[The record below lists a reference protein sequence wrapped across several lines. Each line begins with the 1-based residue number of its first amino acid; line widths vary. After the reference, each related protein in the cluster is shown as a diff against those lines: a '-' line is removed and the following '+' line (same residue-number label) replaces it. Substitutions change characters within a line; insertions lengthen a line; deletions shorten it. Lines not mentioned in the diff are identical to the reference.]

1 MNEIP
6 TTWYQLSA
14 EDVLSKLESRN
25 CGLTFD
31 EAKQRL
37 EEHGPNE
44 LAEGEGTSWI
54 KIVIAQVKNP
64 LILVLVVAA
73 IISLL
78 AGEEV
83 DAIVIVGVI
92 ALNTLIGFV
101 QEYQAEKSLE
111 ALQEQAAPEAEV
123 VRCSIDDGTEESI
136 DLRLPSRDVVPGDI
150 VLLSA
155 GDRVPAD
162 ARLIEEANLE
172 IDESMLTGE
181 STSVSKMTEPMHEE
195 LAVAERRNLV
205 FAASLVSQGRGRA
218 VVYATG
224 QDTEI
229 GKIATLIQET
239 AAVESPLQ
247 RQIGSL
253 SRYMGLLALLVA
265 LVTVVLGLIRDF
277 ELTEIFLFALA
288 AAVSSIPEGLP
299 AVMTITLAVGVNR
312 MAKRNAIIRRLQAVD
327 TLGAATVICTDKTGT
342 LTTNQ
347 MTVQQYSLDRRR
359 ISVTGVGF
367 EPEGRFQIDGD
378 DIVLAEDEELRLA
391 LKIGALCNDSRL
403 NRRDE
408 EGKRIWEI
416 RGDPTEGAL
425 VVAAAKARQHR
436 ENLQD
441 SFPRIDEVPFSSK
454 TKYMATF
461 HELPEGDDEI
471 RVLVKGA
478 PEQVITLSS
487 DLRQNGEIGTL
498 DEAEDQ
504 AWNDSAQEMAA
515 QGLRVLALAYRDI
528 AREEIPEIKRQLAD
542 GERVMILHALVGMID
557 PARPEVP
564 EAIDRARRARIRVIM
579 ATGDHKLTGEA
590 IAREIGILTEGGQ
603 VLTGGEVEDMS
614 DEELDAAVLDTP
626 VFARVSPEHK
636 HRMVEAL
643 RRHGEVVAMTGDG
656 VNDAPALKAAEI
668 GIAMGITGT
677 DVTKE
682 TAEMVL
688 TDDNFASIVNAVE
701 EGRVV
706 FENIRKVVKLLI
718 ATNFGEILTI
728 LTSIILL
735 PPGRL
740 IFLPVQIL
748 WVNLVTDGVLDITL
762 ALEPKEGDVM
772 DREPRRRNA
781 RIVNPEILRNTVFV
795 AIFMAIGTLSI
806 FFWAYNNASITF
818 ARTMAFTTLA
828 MFQVFNALNCRS
840 RDKSVFQLGFF
851 TNPYL
856 IVAMAVSILLQIG
869 VTLIPFMQTALE
881 TTPLRLSN
889 WGVIFLVAST
899 VFIADE
905 LRKLI
910 ARQRDEHGN

>member
-1 MNEIP
+1 MNEASGR
-6 TTWYQLSA
+6 WHQLSA
-14 EDVLSKLESRN
+14 EESLSQLDSDL

-31 EAKQRL
+31 EAKRRL

-44 LAEGEGTSWI
+44 IEEGEGTSWI
-54 KIVIAQVKNP
+54 KIVIDQVKNP

-73 IISLL
+73 GISLL

-92 ALNTLIGFV
+92 ALNTLIGFI
-101 QEYQAEKSLE
+101 QEYQAEKSLA
-111 ALQEQAAPEAEV
+111 ALKEQAAPEAEV
-123 VRCSIDDGTEESI
+123 VRCSIKDGTEESI
-136 DLRLPSRDVVPGDI
+136 DVTLPSREVVPGDI
-150 VLLSA
+150 ILLSA
-155 GDRVPAD
+155 GARVPAD
-162 ARLIEEANLE
+162 ARLLQEANLE

-181 STSVSKMTEPMHEE
+181 STSVSKTIEPIDEDV
-195 LAVAERRNLV
+195 AVAERRNMV
-205 FAASLVSQGRGRA
+205 FGASLVSQGRGRA
-218 VVYATG
+218 VVVATG
-224 QDTEI
+224 LDTEI
-229 GKIATLIQET
+229 GKIATMIQET
-239 AAVESPLQ
+239 ATVQGPLQ

-265 LVTVVLGLIRDF
+265 AVTVVLGLIRDF

-327 TLGAATVICTDKTGT
+327 TLGAASVICTDKTGT

-347 MTVQQYSLDRRR
+347 MTVQQFSLDHRKVA
-359 ISVTGVGF
+359 VTGVGF
-367 EPEGRFQIDGD
+367 QPEGHFQANGKEIDPNQ
-378 DIVLAEDEELRLA
+378 DEELTLA
-391 LKIGALCNDSRL
+391 LQIGVLCNDSRL

-408 EGKRIWEI
+408 EGRQIWEI

-425 VVAAAKARQHR
+425 IVAAAKADQHR
-436 ENLQD
+436 ENIERKY
-441 SFPRIDEVPFSSK
+441 PRIDEIPFSSK

-461 HELPEGDDEI
+461 HELPDEKG
-471 RVLVKGA
+471 RVRVFVKGA
-478 PEQVITLSS
+478 PERVIALSS
-487 DLRQNGEIGTL
+487 ELRQDDENHAL
-498 DEAEDQ
+498 DETQEQ
-504 AWNDSAQEMAA
+504 AWNDSAQEMAS
-515 QGLRVLALAYRDI
+515 QGLRVLGLAYRDI
-528 AREEIPEIKRQLAD
+528 MREEIPEIKRRIAD
-542 GERVMILHALVGMID
+542 NERVMILHALAGMID

-579 ATGDHKLTGEA
+579 ATGDHKLTAEA
-590 IAREIGILTEGGQ
+590 IAREIGILSDGGQ
-603 VLTGGEVEDMS
+603 VLVGDEVEAMS
-614 DEELDAAVLDTP
+614 DDQLDAAVVNTP

-735 PPGRL
+735 PPGDL

-772 DREPRRRNA
+772 DREPRRPNA

-795 AIFMAIGTLSI
+795 AIFMAVGTLSI
-806 FFWAYNNASITF
+806 FFSAYNNGEIIF

-856 IVAMAVSILLQIG
+856 IAAMAVSVILQVG
-869 VTLIPFMQTALE
+869 VTLIPFMQTALQ
-881 TTPLRLSN
+881 TTPLSLLN
-889 WGVIFLVAST
+889 WVTIVAVAST

-905 LRKLI
+905 LRKLVHRRSNP
-910 ARQRDEHGN
+910 AN